1 MAKPYLDIVGFS
13 LIPLIM
19 YQAYKQFADGLSET
33 KYSMWATII
42 GNITNVVINYFL
54 IYGIWIFPELGIV
67 GAAIGTIASR
77 FVMLGYMHYIM
88 NLKPKFHPYFKGFS
102 LKEIKKEVNQKI
114 IKIGMPSAM
123 QMFFEVALFTGAI
136 WLCGMIGTTSQAANQ
151 IALSL
156 ASLTFMFAMGL
167 SVTAMIRIG
176 NQKGLNDYVTLRKVA
191 ISIFL
196 LAVVIEIVF
205 ALLFVALHTT
215 LPYIFVDI
223 NDVKNLTENLEVI
236 AISAN
241 LLLVA
246 AVFQIS
252 DGLQV
257 VVLGALRGLQ
267 DAKIPMYIT
276 FVAYWVIGFPI
287 SIYLGLETELKAV
300 GVWIG
305 LLAGLTA
312 AAIFLYIRFNYL
324 TKKLIKN

>member
-1 MAKPYLDIVGFS
+1 
-13 LIPLIM
+13 
-19 YQAYKQFADGLSET
+19 
-33 KYSMWATII
+33 MWATII

-54 IYGIWIFPELGIV
+54 IYGIWIFPKWGIV
-67 GAAIGTIASR
+67 GAAVGTIVSR
-77 FVMLGYMHYIM
+77 FVMLGYMHYMM

-136 WLCGMIGTTSQAANQ
+136 WLCGRIGTTSQAANQ

-176 NQKGLNDYVTLRKVA
+176 NQKGLNDYVALRKVA

-215 LPYIFVDI
+215 LPFIFVDI

-312 AAIFLYIRFNYL
+312 AALFLYIRFNYL
-324 TKKLIKN
+324 TKKLIKQN